1 MPAAPLPPAVH
12 DRTAGA
18 APSPPAGPA
27 RALPWVLTVG
37 GAAGLLAAV
46 DLTYERLR
54 LALDPSYVPTCSVN
68 PLIDCG
74 AVASSPQASVLG
86 GNFPNTLLGVVGFSV
101 VLTLGV
107 LALCGVALPRP
118 VRRGLQVGVL
128 AGLAFVHW
136 LVGVSV
142 FVLGVLCPYCMVVW
156 VVVVVLAVYV
166 TLTNALDGLLGRRLA
181 DSELVRTLATLHAA
195 PAVVW
200 VAGLVALLGVVFAE
214 QWAAMLA

>member
-18 APSPPAGPA
+18 AAAPPAGPA

-54 LALDPSYVPTCSVN
+54 LALDPTYVPTCSVN

-74 AVASSPQASVLG
+74 TVASSPQASVLG
-86 GNFPNTLLGVVGFSV
+86 GGFPNTLLGVVGFSV

-118 VRRGLQVGVL
+118 VRWGLQAGVL

-166 TLTNALDGLLGRRLA
+166 TLTNAVDGLLGRRVA